1 MDKPYVT
8 AAATDISKRWRD
20 EYNYVPASEVPEIKA
35 KHDMFR
41 TYGFDINKAG
51 LCEQA
56 SH

>member
-8 AAATDISKRWRD
+8 AAATDIAKRWR
-20 EYNYVPASEVPEIKA
+20 EERGYVPASEQADIKA

-51 LCEQA
+51 LCEK
-56 SH
+56 H

>member
-8 AAATDISKRWRD
+8 AAATDIAKRWRD

>member
-1 MDKPYVT
+1 MDKAYIT
-8 AAATDISKRWRD
+8 AAATDIAKRWRD

-41 TYGFDINKAG
+41 TYGYNTERGAQ
-51 LCEQA
+51 CEQA